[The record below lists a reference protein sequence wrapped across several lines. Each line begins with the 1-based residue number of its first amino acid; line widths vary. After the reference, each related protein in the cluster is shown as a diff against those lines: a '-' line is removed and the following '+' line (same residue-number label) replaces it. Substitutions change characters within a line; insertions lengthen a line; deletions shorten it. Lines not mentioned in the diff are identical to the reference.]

1 MPSRKSAKSSRARS
15 FQMYLKGKW
24 VDSESGETFDVVS
37 PASGEV
43 IGTFPKGTREDAK
56 AAVETAVAAQETI
69 ARMPILERCKLG
81 VRVTEEIEKYVKE
94 YAVDCS
100 LEHGKPLRESIIEV
114 EDAIPNTLWQVE
126 DLKRWD
132 APAQE
137 GYSKPDVLYMSLH
150 EPLGTVAVISPWNF
164 PWVLPSEFVVQAMLA
179 GNTVVWKPAS
189 NTPLSAAHLMECID
203 RAGVPPGVI
212 NMVTGPGSEVG
223 TALVEHPHVDAIGF
237 TGETE
242 TGLDI
247 AHRAGLKKLTLEL
260 GGLGPLIIMED
271 AKIGPAV
278 EDIAFGCFTNTG
290 HCCVANERILVHED
304 IHDEVVRAL
313 VERTKKMKVGFP
325 LEDDTDM
332 GPINNRPTLRKVEE
346 HVADAIAKGAKV
358 VAGGKRVPGMP
369 TDLYYYPTVV
379 DGVTPDMKFNTV
391 ETFGPTA
398 PILEFSDLD
407 EALELAN
414 APRFGL
420 SMAIHTANLRVAM
433 EAAKRLKSGQICI
446 NEPVY
451 SWDYMNP
458 WGGFRNSGLGRIAG
472 RWTLDAFS
480 ELKTVMINVGRS
492 PWPEASHRT
501 R

>member
-1 MPSRKSAKSSRARS
+1 VAKTAKKAGAVRE
-15 FQMYLKGKW
+15 FQMYINGEW
-24 VDSESGETFDVVS
+24 VGSEGGETFDVVS

-43 IGTFPKGTREDAK
+43 IGRFPKGTREDAK
-56 AAVETAVAAQETI
+56 AAVEAAVKAQEKI
-69 ARMPILERCKLG
+69 ARMPIAERCRLG
-81 VRVTEEIEKYVKE
+81 VRITEEIRRSVKE

-100 LEHGKPLRESIIEV
+100 LEHGKPLRESIAEV
-114 EDAIPNTLWQVE
+114 EDAIPNILWQVE

-132 APAQE
+132 APVQE
-137 GYSKPDVLYMSLH
+137 GYSKPDVIYMSLH
-150 EPLGTVAVISPWNF
+150 EPLGTVATITPWNF

-179 GNTVVWKPAS
+179 GNSVIFKPAS

-212 NMVTGPGSEVG
+212 NMVTGPGGEVG
-223 TALVEHPHVDAIGF
+223 TALVEHPLVDAIGF
-237 TGETE
+237 TGETA

-260 GGLGPLIIMED
+260 GGLGPLIIMDD
-271 AKIGPAV
+271 AKIEPAV

-290 HCCVANERILVHED
+290 HCCVANERVFVHEK
-304 IHDEVVRAL
+304 IHDKVVKAL

-325 LEDDTDM
+325 LDPDTDM
-332 GPINNRPTLRKVEE
+332 GPINNRPTLKKVEE
-346 HVADAIAKGAKV
+346 HIEDAVRKGAKV
-358 VAGGKRVPGMP
+358 VAGGQRVPGMP
-369 TDLYYYPTVV
+369 TDLYFYPTVV
-379 DGVTPDMKFNTV
+379 DGVTPDMLFNQV

-398 PILEFSDLD
+398 PIFEFSNLD
-407 EALELAN
+407 EAIELAN
-414 APRFGL
+414 APRYGL

-433 EAAKRLKSGQICI
+433 EAARRLKSGQVCI

-451 SWDYMNP
+451 SWDYFNP

-492 PWPEASHRT
+492 PWPD
-501 R
+501 

>member
-1 MPSRKSAKSSRARS
+1 MTSRKPARSSKARS
-15 FQMYLKGKW
+15 FQMYIGGKW

-43 IGTFPKGTREDAK
+43 LGTFPKGTADDAK
-56 AAVETAVAAQETI
+56 AAVEAAVAAQETI
-69 ARMPILERCKLG
+69 ARMSIQDRCKLG
-81 VRVTEEIEKYVKE
+81 VRVSEEIRKSIKE

-100 LEHGKPLRESIIEV
+100 LEHGKPLRESIAEV
-114 EDAIPNTLWQVE
+114 EDAIPNVLWQVE

-132 APAQE
+132 APVQE

-150 EPLGTVAVISPWNF
+150 EPLGTVASITPWNF
-164 PWVLPSEFVVQAMLA
+164 PWVLPSEFVVQAFLA
-179 GNTVVWKPAS
+179 GNSVIFKPAS
-189 NTPLSAAHLMECID
+189 NTPLSAAHLTECIV
-203 RAGVPPGVI
+203 RAGVPPGVV
-212 NMVTGPGSEVG
+212 NFVTGPGSKVG
-223 TALVEHPHVDAIGF
+223 TALVEHPLVDAIGF
-237 TGETE
+237 TGETS
-242 TGLDI
+242 TGIDI
-247 AHRAGLKKLTLEL
+247 AGRAGLKKLTLEL
-260 GGLGPLIIMED
+260 GGLGPLIIMDD

-304 IHDEVVRAL
+304 VHDRVVRAL

-325 LEDDTDM
+325 LDDDTDM
-332 GPINNRPTLRKVEE
+332 GPVNNRPTLKKVED
-346 HVADAIAKGAKV
+346 HVADAVAKGAKV

-414 APRFGL
+414 APRYGL

-433 EAAKRLKSGQICI
+433 EAAKRLKSGQVCI

-492 PWPEASHRT
+492 PWPEDGRASR
-501 R
+501 

>member
-1 MPSRKSAKSSRARS
+1 MTKGSKGTGPRQFR
-15 FQMYLKGKW
+15 MYIGGKW
-24 VDSESGETFDVVS
+24 VNSESGETFDVTS

-43 IGTFPKGTREDAK
+43 IGRFPKGTAEDAK
-56 AAVETAVAAQETI
+56 AAVDAAVEAQETAAGMSI
-69 ARMPILERCKLG
+69 QDRCKLG
-81 VRVTEEIEKYVKE
+81 VRVADEIKRYVKE

-100 LEHGKPLRESIIEV
+100 LEHGKPLRESVAEV

-137 GYSKPDVLYMSLH
+137 GYSKPNVLYMSLH
-150 EPLGTVAVISPWNF
+150 EPLGTVAAITPWNF

-179 GNTVVWKPAS
+179 GNSVVFKPAS
-189 NTPLSAAHLMECID
+189 NTPLSAVHLMECID

-212 NMVTGPGSEVG
+212 NMVTGPGGEVG
-223 TALVEHPHVDAIGF
+223 TALVEHPLVDAIGF
-237 TGETE
+237 TGETT

-260 GGLGPLIIMED
+260 GGLGPLIIMDD
-271 AKIGPAV
+271 AEIGAAV

-290 HCCVANERILVHED
+290 HCCVANERILVHEK
-304 IHDEVVRAL
+304 IHDKVVKAL
-313 VERTKKMKVGFP
+313 VDRTRKMKVGFP
-325 LEDDTDM
+325 LDADTDM
-332 GPINNRPTLRKVEE
+332 GPVNNRPTLEKVER
-346 HVADAIAKGAKV
+346 HVEDAVRKGAKV

-369 TDLYYYPTVV
+369 TSLYYYPTVV
-379 DGVTPDMKFNTV
+379 DHVTKDMLFNTT

-398 PILEFSDLD
+398 PILEFATLD
-407 EALELAN
+407 EALDLAN
-414 APRFGL
+414 APRYGL

-433 EAAKRLKSGQICI
+433 EAAKGLKSGQVCI

-492 PWPEASHRT
+492 PWPG
-501 R
+501 

>member
-1 MPSRKSAKSSRARS
+1 
-15 FQMYLKGKW
+15 MYVDGKW
-24 VDSESGETFDVVS
+24 KDAEGEQTFDVVS
-37 PASGEV
+37 PASGEP
-43 IGTFPKGTREDAK
+43 IGRLPKGTAEDAK
-56 AAVETAVAAQETI
+56 AAVDAAVDAQDTI
-69 ARMPILERCKLG
+69 ARMPIQERCRLG
-81 VRVTEEIEKYVKE
+81 ARVAEEIRRSVKE

-100 LEHGKPLRESIIEV
+100 LEHGKPLRESVMEV
-114 EDAIPNTLWQVE
+114 EDAIPNVLWQVE

-132 APAQE
+132 APAIE
-137 GYSKPDVLYMSLH
+137 GYSKPETLYLGLH
-150 EPLGTVAVISPWNF
+150 EPLGTVAVITPWNF

-179 GNTVVWKPAS
+179 GNSVVWKPAS
-189 NTPLSAAHLMECID
+189 NTPLSAVHLMECID
-203 RAGVPPGVI
+203 RAGVPPGII
-212 NMVTGPGSEVG
+212 NLVTGPGSTVG
-223 TALVEHPHVDAIGF
+223 TALVEHPYVDAIGF

-260 GGLGPLIIMED
+260 GGLGPLIIMDD
-271 AKIGPAV
+271 AKVGPAV

-290 HCCVANERILVHED
+290 HCCVANERVLVHEK
-304 IHDEVVRAL
+304 IHDRVVKAL

-325 LEDDTDM
+325 LDEDTDM
-332 GPINNRPTLRKVEE
+332 GPINNRPTLEKVER
-346 HVADAIAKGAKV
+346 HVEDALDKGARV

-379 DGVTPDMKFNTV
+379 DGVTSDMLFNTT

-407 EALELAN
+407 EAVEIAN

-420 SMAIHTANLRVAM
+420 SMAIHTGNLRVAM
-433 EAAKRLKSGQICI
+433 EAARRLKSGQVTI

-451 SWDYMNP
+451 SWDYMNA

-472 RWTLDAFS
+472 SLTLDAFS

-492 PWPEASHRT
+492 PWPE
-501 R
+501 

>member
-1 MPSRKSAKSSRARS
+1 MPKASKKAASARQFR
-15 FQMYLKGKW
+15 MYINGKW
-24 VDSESGETFDVVS
+24 VGSESGDTFDVVS

-43 IGTFPKGTREDAK
+43 IGRFPKGAAEDAK
-56 AAVETAVAAQETI
+56 AAVEAAVEAQETI
-69 ARMPILERCKLG
+69 AHMPIQERCRLG
-81 VRVTEEIEKYVKE
+81 VRVTEEIKRYVKE

-100 LEHGKPLRESIIEV
+100 LEHGKPLRESVVEV
-114 EDAIPNTLWQVE
+114 EDAIPNILWQVE

-137 GYSKPDVLYMSLH
+137 GYSKPDVLYISLH
-150 EPLGTVAVISPWNF
+150 EPLGTVAAITPWNF

-179 GNTVVWKPAS
+179 GNSVVFKPAS

-212 NMVTGPGSEVG
+212 NMVTGPGGEVG
-223 TALVEHPHVDAIGF
+223 TALVEHPLVDAIGF
-237 TGETE
+237 TGETT

-260 GGLGPLIIMED
+260 GGLGPLIIMDD
-271 AKIGPAV
+271 AKLDAAV

-290 HCCVANERILVHED
+290 HCCVANERILVHEK
-304 IHDEVVRAL
+304 IHDRVVKAL

-325 LEDDTDM
+325 LDPDTDM
-332 GPINNRPTLRKVEE
+332 GPINNRPTLEKVER
-346 HVADAIAKGAKV
+346 HVQDAVRKGAKV

-369 TDLYYYPTVV
+369 TDLYYSPTVV
-379 DGVTPDMKFNTV
+379 DGVTPDMLFNTV

-407 EALELAN
+407 EAIKLAN
-414 APRFGL
+414 APRYGL
-420 SMAIHTANLRVAM
+420 SMAIHTSNLRVAM

-472 RWTLDAFS
+472 RWSLDAFS
-480 ELKTVMINVGRS
+480 EMKTVMFNVGRS
-492 PWPEASHRT
+492 PWPE
-501 R
+501 

>member
-1 MPSRKSAKSSRARS
+1 MPRTAKKAGVSREFR
-15 FQMYLKGKW
+15 MYIAGKW
-24 VDSESGETFDVVS
+24 TRSEGGDAFDVIS
-37 PASGEV
+37 PASGER
-43 IGTFPKGTREDAK
+43 IGRFPRGTEEDAK
-56 AAVETAVAAQETI
+56 AAVEAAVEAQESI
-69 ARMPILERCKLG
+69 ARMSIAERCRLG
-81 VRVTEEIEKYVKE
+81 VRVAEEIRRSVKE

-100 LEHGKPLRESIIEV
+100 LEHGKPLRESIAEV
-114 EDAIPNTLWQVE
+114 EDAIPNLLWQVE

-132 APAQE
+132 APVQE
-137 GYSKPDVLYMSLH
+137 GYSKPDVVYMSLH
-150 EPLGTVAVISPWNF
+150 EPLGTVAVITPWNF

-179 GNTVVWKPAS
+179 GNSVVWKPAS

-212 NMVTGPGSEVG
+212 NFVTGPGSTVG
-223 TALVEHPHVDAIGF
+223 TALVEHPMVDAIGF
-237 TGETE
+237 TGETT
-242 TGLDI
+242 TGIDI

-260 GGLGPLIIMED
+260 GGLGPLIIMDD
-271 AKIGPAV
+271 ASIGPAV

-290 HCCVANERILVHED
+290 HCCVANERILVHEG
-304 IHDEVVRAL
+304 IHDRVVKS
-313 VERTKKMKVGFP
+313 VVDRTRKMKVGFP
-325 LEDDTDM
+325 LDPDTDM
-332 GPINNRPTLRKVEE
+332 GPINNRPTLDKVEE
-346 HVADAIAKGAKV
+346 HIQDAVEKGAKV
-358 VAGGKRVPGMP
+358 VAGGERVPGMP
-369 TDLYYYPTVV
+369 TDLYFYPTVV
-379 DGVTPDMKFNTV
+379 DGVTPDMKFNRV

-407 EALELAN
+407 EAIELAN
-414 APRFGL
+414 GPRYGL

-472 RWTLDAFS
+472 RWSLDAFS

-492 PWPEASHRT
+492 PWPK
-501 R
+501 

>member
-1 MPSRKSAKSSRARS
+1 MSSRKSAKSSNARS
-15 FQMYLKGKW
+15 FRMYIDGKW
-24 VDSESGETFDVVS
+24 VDSESSETFDVVS

-43 IGTFPKGTREDAK
+43 IGTFPKGTVDDAK
-56 AAVETAVAAQETI
+56 AAVEAAVAAQGTI
-69 ARMPILERCKLG
+69 ARMSIQDRCKLG
-81 VRVTEEIEKYVKE
+81 VRVADEIKRSIKE

-100 LEHGKPLRESIIEV
+100 LEHGKPLRESIAEV
-114 EDAIPNTLWQVE
+114 EDAIPNVLWQVE

-150 EPLGTVAVISPWNF
+150 EPLGTVASITPWNF
-164 PWVLPSEFVVQAMLA
+164 PWVLPSEFVVQAILA
-179 GNTVVWKPAS
+179 GNSVIFKPAS
-189 NTPLSAAHLMECID
+189 NTPLSAVHLTECIV
-203 RAGVPPGVI
+203 RAGVPKGVV
-212 NMVTGPGSEVG
+212 NFVTGPGSVVG
-223 TALVEHPHVDAIGF
+223 TALVEHPLVDAVGF
-237 TGETE
+237 TGETS
-242 TGLDI
+242 TGIDI
-247 AHRAGLKKLTLEL
+247 AQRAGLKKLTLEL
-260 GGLGPLIIMED
+260 GGLGPLIIMDD

-290 HCCVANERILVHED
+290 HCCVANERIFVHED
-304 IHDEVVRAL
+304 IHDRVVRAL

-346 HVADAIAKGAKV
+346 HVADAVAKGAKV

-398 PILEFSDLD
+398 PVLTFSDLD
-407 EALELAN
+407 EAIELAN

-480 ELKTVMINVGRS
+480 ELKTVMINIGRS
-492 PWPEASHRT
+492 PWPEGDGRT
-501 R
+501 S